1 MGFNGDLLVSFMM
14 LRGLTI
20 WYIAIEHGE
29 IVEHG
34 VDKKWWV
41 YVANCKRLSQGM
53 ACKMARNK

>member
-34 VDKKWWV
+34 VDKKW
-41 YVANCKRLSQGM
+41 
-53 ACKMARNK
+53 